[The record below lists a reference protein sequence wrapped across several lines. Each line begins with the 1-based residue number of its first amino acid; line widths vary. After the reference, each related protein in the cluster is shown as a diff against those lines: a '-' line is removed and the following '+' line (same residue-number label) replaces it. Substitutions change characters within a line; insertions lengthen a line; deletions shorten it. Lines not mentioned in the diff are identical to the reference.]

1 MLGFLNHIGWDFA
14 NGQFVIGVIFVGVSL
29 HCDKVNN
36 TANVFFEADWQV
48 NSERILAQAL
58 VNRFE
63 RLVEVATYLVNLVD
77 EADAW
82 HAVFVGL
89 APDSF
94 GLSFNTH
101 LAIEDYDSTVKH
113 AK

>member
-1 MLGFLNHIGWDFA
+1 M
-14 NGQFVIGVIFVGVSL
+14 IGVIFVGVSL
-29 HCDKVNN
+29 HRNEVNN

-48 NSERILAQAL
+48 NGKSILAQAL
-58 VNRFE
+58 VDRFE
-63 RLVEVATYLVNLVD
+63 GLVEVATDLVNLVD

-82 HAVFVGL
+82 YAVFVGL

-101 LAIEDYDSTVKH
+101 LAIEDYNSTVKH